1 MNDAAVMAWLA
12 EQQDP
17 RGIQHWQKLGAATAG
32 LHSYGIGLTKLRQY
46 AKQLGRNRALAQQL
60 WQSQCHEAKVLALL
74 IDDPTQ
80 ISRAQAEQQVE
91 QVGAGMLAH
100 VFASC
105 DATLAKAPFVMELA
119 NDWLSSEDP
128 LRRECGYGLL
138 YEISKFKPKKA
149 PDDSYFLSQIA
160 RIDQQIAQQPERV
173 QLAMATALM
182 GIGKRNKVLNQ
193 AAIAVAR
200 AAGPIAFTSASG
212 NCEPFDVL
220 KHLTSERLQQQ
231 LQS

>member
-1 MNDAAVMAWLA
+1 
-12 EQQDP
+12 
-17 RGIQHWQKLGAATAG
+17 
-32 LHSYGIGLTKLRQY
+32 
-46 AKQLGRNRALAQQL
+46 
-60 WQSQCHEAKVLALL
+60 
-74 IDDPTQ
+74 
-80 ISRAQAEQQVE
+80 
-91 QVGAGMLAH
+91 MLAH

-220 KHLTSERLQQQ
+220 KHLTAERLQQQ